1 MEIQFNTVL
10 SNQFNGLV
18 TYIKV
23 NYLDLD
29 YNTEKLYI
37 YRKILKKIQKICLC
51 ALYVHNSYIALIRP
65 TKAAI
70 NRNKYYETIS
80 MNYNATTI

>member
-51 ALYVHNSYIALIRP
+51 AYMFITPI
-65 TKAAI
+65 
-70 NRNKYYETIS
+70 
-80 MNYNATTI
+80 